1 MKTIRLALL
10 SAALAAGASSQVS
23 AARSDVFSDG
33 KSFYGQPA
41 VATYPSSRVVQ
52 LSGSQPLALTI
63 AYGETVI
70 FKAPGG
76 QQFAWTFNGLD
87 RRSADLQKIAP
98 QGFPVVAGS
107 RVAVGPNRMTHL

>member
-1 MKTIRLALL
+1 MKTLRLALFAAVM
-10 SAALAAGASSQVS
+10 SAGALPPVLAAGA
-23 AARSDVFSDG
+23 DVFSDG
-33 KSFYGQPA
+33 KSFYGQAA

-52 LSGSQPLALTI
+52 LSDAQPLSLTV

-70 FKAPGG
+70 FKAAGG

-87 RRSADLQKIAP
+87 RRSADLKKIAP

-107 RVAVGPNRMTHL
+107 RVAVGPNRMTQL